1 MESNDAI
8 LTFDTLYTTNE
19 IQILKLALPLLS
31 PSLRPYIALLIK
43 GKEMKYCMDQL
54 PKAKMEHVA
63 LELDYLDVFL
73 DSALPYCNA
82 KQRSMFLQLKQLKQ
96 SLGMFEKMKGMMS
109 MFDDD
114 SFSDFGTLFEA
125 FGRSDGFSG
134 VFTDMVSGK
143 PSTENDASSSAAE
156 DFMRSAMSPEQA
168 EMFEVF
174 KKKFEEDSF

>member
-43 GKEMKYCMDQL
+43 GKEMKYCMEQL
-54 PKAKMEHVA
+54 PKAKMEHTA

-73 DSALPYCNA
+73 DSALPYCNDR
-82 KQRSMFLQLKQLKQ
+82 QRSMFLQLKQLKQ
-96 SLGMFEKMKGMMS
+96 SLSMFEKMKGLMS
-109 MFDDD
+109 VFDDD

-125 FGRSDGFSG
+125 FGRPDGFPGAFSEA
-134 VFTDMVSGK
+134 DSEK
-143 PSTENDASSSAAE
+143 SSSPE
-156 DFMRSAMSPEQA
+156 DFLRSAMSPEQA
-168 EMFEVF
+168 EMFESF